1 MTPKDNQNNFTPEY
15 EAVSQKVIASVKEI
29 LIDSGSCKKE
39 GLDEALKEGF
49 QTTKCWE
56 LNLDSLDLVELV
68 LILEEKFDVSIP
80 NEVNDTATLENIS
93 DSIANIKCITKY
105 KPMPQPVAKKTL
117 LNKVKDF
124 FSKTRQ

>member
-15 EAVSQKVIASVKEI
+15 EAVSQKVIEWARETLEESDCCE
-29 LIDSGSCKKE
+29 KKD
-39 GLDEALKEGF
+39 LNRRLAKISPR
-49 QTTKCWE
+49 TKCEEIVW
-56 LNLDSLDLVELV
+56 DSLDLVEA
-68 LILEEKFDVSIP
+68 ILELEAKFDINVIEEISLK
-80 NEVNDTATLENIS
+80 ATLEDIS
-93 DSIANIKCITKY
+93 DRIADIKHITKY